1 MKQKTAKTSQV
12 LILLNVIFFILT
24 LIINYLGSS
33 GFFNGKSQA
42 EVSAKYSTLIT
53 PAGFSFSIWGI
64 IYSLLLITLI
74 YFFAKRKDP
83 IVAKLIQLISPL
95 FIVSCLLNMGWI
107 ISFSY
112 ELMWLSTLLIL
123 GMTLS
128 LLLIIERI
136 YKHRAE
142 FPTGLAGFSFTLY
155 GAWVF
160 IASILNIS
168 ILLVQLNWG
177 GFGISDSIWT
187 IITLFLAIG
196 FVLFYLSLYKN
207 AVFPISLAWAF
218 FGIYSSYNNG
228 EINPNMGAIIQGV
241 LLLGIVVFVL
251 SAIMTFIKNGNSI
264 FPKITK

>member
-1 MKQKTAKTSQV
+1 MKQKTAKSSQV
-12 LILLNVIFFILT
+12 WVFLNLIFFILT
-24 LIINYLGSS
+24 LVINYLGSS
-33 GFFNGKSQA
+33 GFFNGKGQA

-53 PAGFSFSIWGI
+53 PAGFAFSIWGI

-83 IVAKLIQLISPL
+83 VVTQLIQFISPL

-112 ELMWLSTLLIL
+112 ELMWLSTVLIL

-136 YKHRAE
+136 YKHRAD

-160 IASILNIS
+160 IASILNIA
-168 ILLVQLNWG
+168 ILLVQLNWD

-207 AVFPISLAWAF
+207 AIFPISLAWAF
-218 FGIYSSYNNG
+218 FGIYSSYSNG
-228 EINPNMGAIIQGV
+228 EINPAMGATIQGV
-241 LLLGIVVFVL
+241 LLLGMVVFVL
-251 SAIMTFIKNGNSI
+251 SAILTFIKNDNSI

>member
-1 MKQKTAKTSQV
+1 MKQKTAKTSQ
-12 LILLNVIFFILT
+12 IWIFINFIFFILT
-24 LIINYLGSS
+24 LVINYLGSS
-33 GFFNGKSQA
+33 GFFNGKGQA

-160 IASILNIS
+160 IASILNIA

-228 EINPNMGAIIQGV
+228 EINPTMGATIQGV
-241 LLLGIVVFVL
+241 LLLGMVVFVL